1 MYSTLDELRSF
12 VTRAPKREGFKDIK
26 EQAESTW
33 LFLQYDTRPLTE
45 IDKAFVVRNQA
56 YCQRHGY
63 EYRMVSEDDGL
74 LPPYWTKV
82 SLAQRYLTGY
92 KGVMWMDTDAVM
104 VSDTS
109 IESLFPAEKHMMFS
123 PDAPLWALQSAFN
136 AGIWMIRNTEQ
147 GHSIMNQWMKCY
159 NPSQWYK
166 ADTWHS
172 NGIWAGDTYEQGAF
186 SSFVLPKVIS
196 WVHIVDWSVFQDV
209 KKTMEAFSLH
219 FSDNQ
224 KGLRQAFLDN

>member
-1 MYSTLDELRSF
+1 MYTTLDELRIK
-12 VTRAPKREGFKDIK
+12 KREGFQD
-26 EQAESTW
+26 STW

-45 IDKAFVVRNQA
+45 IDKAFMVRNKA
-56 YCQRHGY
+56 YCHRHGY
-63 EYRMVSEDDGL
+63 EYRMVSSDDGL

-82 SLAQRYLTGY
+82 SLAQRYLSGY

-123 PDAPLWALQSAFN
+123 PDAPLWALQSPFN
-136 AGIWMIRNTEQ
+136 AGIWMVRNTEQ

-159 NPSQWYK
+159 KASQWHK
-166 ADTWHS
+166 DKDTWHS

-186 SSFVLPKVIS
+186 SSFVLPLVTS
-196 WVHIVDWSVFQDV
+196 WVHIVDWSIFQDV
-209 KKTMEAFSLH
+209 RKSSKAFSLH

-224 KGLRQAFLDN
+224 KGLRQDFLDTN